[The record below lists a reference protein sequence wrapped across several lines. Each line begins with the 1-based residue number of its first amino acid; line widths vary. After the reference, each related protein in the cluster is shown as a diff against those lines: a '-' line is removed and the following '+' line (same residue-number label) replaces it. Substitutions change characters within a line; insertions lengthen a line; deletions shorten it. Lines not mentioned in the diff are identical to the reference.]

1 MAIFLAFPS
10 LAPYEASQRDGTV
23 AFLPAD
29 HIRLYN
35 RLAVARDVM
44 VRDRDKWFSGIAALE
59 AFQQR
64 FAVSEGTM
72 EGGTVVTAPDIGSLS
87 SAELGE
93 YLADVSV
100 VIQDINILC
109 ARLDLLDLEIRAL
122 LAGART
128 EDELINASVRSR
140 PRGFGVQVADSAVK

>member
-1 MAIFLAFPS
+1 M
-10 LAPYEASQRDGTV
+10 EQQER
-23 AFLPAD
+23 
-29 HIRLYN
+29 R
-35 RLAVARDVM
+35 
-44 VRDRDKWFSGIAALE
+44 FSGIGTLE

-72 EGGTVVTAPDIGSLS
+72 EGGAVVTAPDIGSLS

-128 EDELINASVRSR
+128 EDELINASVRLR
-140 PRGFGVQVADSAVK
+140 PRGFGIQVDDSAAK